1 MAGTTPTESYTTVEI
16 TNIGG
21 SSGGFNPGTNS
32 RGGNPGGDGVTAIP
46 SNGLSSVTENWP

>member
-1 MAGTTPTESYTTVEI
+1 VAGTTPTESYTTVEI